1 MTNDPTRTKDAHE
14 SGAPLVSD
22 ELLRV
27 EGLVKH
33 FPIRG
38 GALNRVVNHVQAV
51 NGVSFTVRRGEV
63 LGLVGESGSGKT
75 TVGRLVLR
83 LEHATDGRVLFDGV
97 DLLTLPRGEMRRFR
111 KRMQVI
117 FQDPYASLNPREKVR
132 TVLGHALALHR
143 IGTPADREER
153 ILRLMEQVGLSADQL
168 DRFPHEFSG
177 GQRQRVGIARAL
189 AVNPDFIV
197 ADEPVSAL
205 DVSIQAQVI
214 NLLSDLR
221 DALDLTMLFIAH
233 DLAVVEHIC
242 DRVAVMYLGRIMEI
256 APSGVLYEE
265 PNHPYTEALL
275 SAVPVPDPDRARKR
289 TVLTGDIPSPI
300 DPPSG
305 CVFRSRC
312 PRAEAI
318 CAREVPELKQVG
330 PDHFSACHLTT

>member
-1 MTNDPTRTKDAHE
+1 VTD
-14 SGAPLVSD
+14 S
-22 ELLRV
+22 LLRV

-38 GALNRVVNHVQAV
+38 GALNRVVNFVQAV

-83 LEHATDGRVLFDGV
+83 LEETTAGEVTFDGTNV
-97 DLLTLPRGEMRRFR
+97 LELSKRDLRRFR
-111 KRMQVI
+111 KRTQII

-132 TVLGHALALHR
+132 TVIAHALALHR
-143 IGTPADREER
+143 IGAPESRAER
-153 ILRLMEQVGLSADQL
+153 TVQLMEQVGLSADQL

-177 GQRQRVGIARAL
+177 GQRQRIGIARAL
-189 AVNPDFIV
+189 AVNPDFLV

-214 NLLSDLR
+214 NLLSDLKEQ
-221 DALDLTMLFIAH
+221 LDLTMLFIAH

-242 DRVAVMYLGRIMEI
+242 DRVAVMYLGKIMEI
-256 APSGVLYEE
+256 APSEDLYSN

-275 SAVPVPDPDRARKR
+275 SAIPEPEPGHRRKR
-289 TVLTGDIPSPI
+289 TVLSGDIPSAI

-305 CVFRSRC
+305 CVFRTRC

-318 CAREVPELKQVG
+318 CEREVPELKRVG
-330 PDHFSACHLTT
+330 ADHFSACHLTT

>member
-1 MTNDPTRTKDAHE
+1 VTEVAKD
-14 SGAPLVSD
+14 D
-22 ELLRV
+22 LLRV

-33 FPIRG
+33 FPVRG
-38 GALNRVVNHVQAV
+38 GALNRVINHVQAV
-51 NGVSFTVRRGEV
+51 SGVSFSVRRGEV
-63 LGLVGESGSGKT
+63 VGLVGESGSGKT

-83 LEHATDGRVLFDGV
+83 LEEATAGKVIFDGTNV
-97 DLLTLPRGEMRRFR
+97 LELPRSDMRGFR
-111 KRMQVI
+111 KRMQII
-117 FQDPYASLNPREKVR
+117 FQDPYASLNPREKIR
-132 TVLGHALALHR
+132 TVLRHAMALHR
-143 IGTPADREER
+143 VGTRESRGE
-153 ILRLMEQVGLSADQL
+153 LAVQLMEQVGLSAEQL

-189 AVNPDFIV
+189 AVNPDFLV

-214 NLLSDLR
+214 NLLSDLKGS
-221 DALDLTMLFIAH
+221 LDLTMLFIAH

-242 DRVAVMYLGRIMEI
+242 DRVVVMYLGKIMEI
-256 APSGVLYEE
+256 APADTLYAD

-275 SAVPVPDPDRARKR
+275 SAIPVPEPGRRRKR
-289 TVLTGDIPSPI
+289 MKLTGDVPSAI
-300 DPPSG
+300 NPPSG

>member
-1 MTNDPTRTKDAHE
+1 MTD
-14 SGAPLVSD
+14 S
-22 ELLRV
+22 LLRV

-33 FPIRG
+33 FPIQG
-38 GALNRVVNHVQAV
+38 GALNRVVNFVQAV

-83 LEHATDGRVLFDGV
+83 LEEATAGEVTFDGINV
-97 DLLTLPRGEMRRFR
+97 LELSKRDLRRFR
-111 KRMQVI
+111 KRTQII

-132 TVLGHALALHR
+132 TVIAHALALHR
-143 IGTPADREER
+143 IGAPESRAER
-153 ILRLMEQVGLSADQL
+153 TVQLMEQVGLSADQL

-177 GQRQRVGIARAL
+177 GQRQRIGIARAL
-189 AVNPDFIV
+189 AVNPDFLV

-214 NLLSDLR
+214 NLLSDLKEQ
-221 DALDLTMLFIAH
+221 LDLTMLFIAH

-242 DRVAVMYLGRIMEI
+242 DRVAVMYLGKIMEI
-256 APSGVLYEE
+256 APSEDLYSN

-275 SAVPVPDPDRARKR
+275 SAIPEPEPGHRRKR
-289 TVLTGDIPSPI
+289 TVLSGDIPSAI

-305 CVFRSRC
+305 CVFRTRC

-318 CAREVPELKQVG
+318 CEREVPELKRVG
-330 PDHFSACHLTT
+330 ADHFSACHLTT

>member
-1 MTNDPTRTKDAHE
+1 MTDY
-14 SGAPLVSD
+14 
-22 ELLRV
+22 LLSA
-27 EGLVKH
+27 ENLVKR

-38 GALNRVVNHVQAV
+38 GTLNRVVNYVQAV

-75 TVGRLVLR
+75 TIGRLVLR
-83 LEHATDGRVLFDGV
+83 LEEATAGKVIFDGTNI
-97 DLLTLPRGEMRRFR
+97 LELPKKEMRRFR
-111 KRMQVI
+111 KRMQII

-132 TVLGHALALHR
+132 TVIGHALALHS
-143 IGTPADREER
+143 IGTPESRRERAAE
-153 ILRLMEQVGLSADQL
+153 LVEQVGLSPDQL

-189 AVNPDFIV
+189 AVNPDFLV

-214 NLLSDLR
+214 NLLSDLK
-221 DALDLTMLFIAH
+221 DQLDLTMLFIAH

-242 DRVAVMYLGRIMEI
+242 DRVAVMYLGKIMEL
-256 APSGVLYEE
+256 APSSSLYNN

-275 SAVPVPDPDRARKR
+275 SAVPVPEPGHQQKR
-289 TVLTGDIPSPI
+289 MVLSGDIPSAI
-300 DPPSG
+300 NPPSG

-318 CAREVPELKQVG
+318 CATETPELKQIG